1 MFGPTEIYFI
11 IFGLLTIAGGGM
23 GYVKAGST
31 DLSLI
36 SGSISGLLLLVA
48 GILLPGRL
56 VAGFALGGIL
66 SLLLVGCFLPRF
78 FRTSKM
84 MPTGMMSL
92 LSILGM
98 VFVIVAWVRK

>member
-1 MFGPTEIYFI
+1 M
-11 IFGLLTIAGGGM
+11 
-23 GYVKAGST
+23 
-31 DLSLI
+31 
-36 SGSISGLLLLVA
+36 A

-66 SLLLVGCFLPRF
+66 SLLLVGYFLPRF

-84 MPTGMMSL
+84 MPAGMMPL